1 MPILGIIASSKL
13 SAVGDFESIATVTVG
28 VTPVST
34 ITFSSIPATFNHL
47 QIRALSR
54 NSRADANSATLKVQ
68 VNGVG
73 ASSYTYSRFIG
84 DGSSIIANAFGPD
97 SAMYFYGASPSAPTP
112 TDTFGAVIFDILDY
126 ANTNKNT
133 TFRQLSG
140 YETNS
145 EGAAALGSGGFFNTD
160 AISSITIQFDGGYNH
175 LQYSHF
181 ALYGIKGA

>member
-145 EGAAALGSGGFFNTD
+145 EGSC
-160 AISSITIQFDGGYNH
+160 
-175 LQYSHF
+175 HF
-181 ALYGIKGA
+181 R